1 MGCLRH
7 LSYSLHF
14 LDVGCPRAQRGELKG
29 CSLLLYCGCFM
40 CSCFAVC
47 LSCWARHMPRGAPIG
62 SDPRQGCLVLSHR
75 STSFALLFCLFF
87 GALMWN
93 NAVGLK
99 QSRVRMAASL
109 KTEGL
114 DSQPCRKVT
123 PMCSRYE
130 SFSVTITYCA
140 LTQGYLIGF
149 RLGGKREGGAIVRR
163 YDECIK

>member
-1 MGCLRH
+1 VSHQMTSRPLAA
-7 LSYSLHF
+7 LS
-14 LDVGCPRAQRGELKG
+14 VGCPRAQRGELKG

-47 LSCWARHMPRGAPIG
+47 LSFWARHMPRGAPIG

-75 STSFALLFCLFF
+75 STSFALLFCSSLLLFSSALLFFSFVLLFCLFF

-109 KTEGL
+109 KPLE
-114 DSQPCRKVT
+114 
-123 PMCSRYE
+123 
-130 SFSVTITYCA
+130 A
-140 LTQGYLIGF
+140 
-149 RLGGKREGGAIVRR
+149 
-163 YDECIK
+163 

>member
-87 GALMWN
+87 GAFIWN